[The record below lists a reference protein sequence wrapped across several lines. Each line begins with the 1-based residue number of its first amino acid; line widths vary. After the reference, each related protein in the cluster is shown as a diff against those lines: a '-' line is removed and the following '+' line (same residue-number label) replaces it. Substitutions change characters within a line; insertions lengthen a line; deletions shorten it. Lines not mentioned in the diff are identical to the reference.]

1 MRSTPHLKQ
10 SQVPALHLEGLL
22 VQVQHLRSELGDV
35 KPGTPVG
42 HLSHLAAQQW
52 PQDAPAQPA
61 WQHSIECCHSRIV
74 TDWIHLRADPEGMS
88 PAANDADAM

>member
-1 MRSTPHLKQ
+1 MMSTPHLKQ

-22 VQVQHLRSELGDV
+22 VQVQHLRSELGDI

-52 PQDAPAQPA
+52 PQDAPAQP
-61 WQHSIECCHSRIV
+61 
-74 TDWIHLRADPEGMS
+74 T
-88 PAANDADAM
+88 